1 VDAEQRAEDKSMNER
16 SDTVIERVRVREVTG
31 VFVSREALDAAVE
44 MLLHAGFDR
53 SDIDVMAGTDRAIP
67 YIAAKEL
74 ADVPWAPRQAY
85 VERADITAIDAMGIA
100 ILSFAGA
107 AAAAFAALASGGSAA
122 RAGIWALAVAAV
134 AAGAGYLIVRSF
146 RRRQEERLAQARM
159 LGGLIL
165 WVRVRSPEREERAQ
179 AILSDH
185 GAEAVRTHEIE
196 IDKRAEDL
204 PLSSLRPDPW
214 LGDERLGQL

>member
-1 VDAEQRAEDKSMNER
+1 MNER
-16 SDTVIERVRVREVTG
+16 SDTVIERVRVREVAG
-31 VFVSREALDAAVE
+31 VFASRDALDAAVE
-44 MLLHAGFDR
+44 TLLEAGFDR
-53 SDIDVMAGTDRAIP
+53 SDIDVMLGTDWAGP
-67 YIAAKEL
+67 YVDAKEL

-85 VERADITAIDAMGIA
+85 VERADVSAIEAMGIA
-100 ILSFAGA
+100 ILSFAA
-107 AAAAFAALASGGSAA
+107 AAAATFAVLASGGSGA
-122 RAGIWALAVAAV
+122 RAGVWALGAAAV
-134 AAGAGYLIVRSF
+134 GAATGYLIVRSF
-146 RRRQEERLAQARM
+146 RRKKEERIAQARM

-179 AILSDH
+179 AILSGH

-196 IDKRAEDL
+196 IHKRAEDL

>member
-1 VDAEQRAEDKSMNER
+1 VDAEQEDKSMNER

-44 MLLHAGFDR
+44 MLLHGGFDR

-100 ILSFAGA
+100 ILSFAGP

-122 RAGIWALAVAAV
+122 RAGIWALAAVAV

-179 AILSDH
+179 VILSDH